1 MIFREVQEMTVRL
14 SRLLGFMLALMAGV
28 VSAQWDDK
36 SFPPGRGVED
46 TVYTFRLAPGSS
58 LQTRSGK
65 VIKGGET
72 VAVSGKNITMIDPAL
87 VPQTIDKYGDH
98 FTNKDQYMSLPAE
111 QRSQYA
117 IISVKIPEGATLTRA
132 DGTVYKGPTDVLLM
146 VEPKYGKSMKPKS
159 PMIDELTHPSDV
171 PGFND

>member
-1 MIFREVQEMTVRL
+1 MTVRL

-28 VSAQWDDK
+28 GFAQWDDK

-46 TVYTFRLAPGSS
+46 TVYMFRLAPGSS
-58 LQTRSGK
+58 LQTKSGK

-72 VAVSGKNITMIDPAL
+72 VAVSGKNITMIDPVL

-98 FTNKDQYMSLPAE
+98 FANKDQYMSLPAE
-111 QRSQYA
+111 QKSRYA
-117 IISVKIPEGATLTRA
+117 IISVKVPEGVTFTRA

-146 VEPKYGKSMKPKS
+146 VDPQFGKTMKPTS
-159 PMIDELTHPSDV
+159 PIPEELTHPSNV
-171 PGFND
+171 PGFNG